1 LFEVH
6 DATELAV
13 ALDLSPS
20 LVGINNRNLKT
31 FETSLQITCDLL
43 ESIPLEVLVVTESGI
58 RTREDVQAMRE
69 RNVHAFLVGEAFMRA
84 EDPGLA
90 LRNLFS

>member
-1 LFEVH
+1 MSMFNSRCH
-6 DATELAV
+6 
-13 ALDLSPS
+13 
-20 LVGINNRNLKT
+20 NT
-31 FETSLQITCDLL
+31 FETSLQITYDLL
-43 ESIPLEVLVVTESGI
+43 ESIPLDVLAVTESGI

-69 RNVHAFLVGEAFMRA
+69 HNVHAFLVGEAFMSA